1 MSFILCLAAGAAI
14 TAANLAG
21 WSWAVGRMGKPN
33 GPGLLP
39 LLLFFTLKLGLTGLA
54 LYFIIKSP
62 WLNLPGLLIGVGL
75 PVMGSASIRLARA
88 AKPPKG

>member
-1 MSFILCLAAGAAI
+1 MNFALCLAAGAAI

-21 WSWAVGRMGKPN
+21 WSWAVGRMGKAD

-54 LYFIIKSP
+54 LYFIIKSS
-62 WLNLPGLLIGVGL
+62 WLDLPGLLIGVGL
-75 PVMGSASIRLARA
+75 PVMGSAALRLRRA
-88 AKPPKG
+88 AKPQKG